1 MTEKKKGRGKRIVSV
16 VIGLVVIVVVLS
28 LLQRLGMPK
37 YMGDVKEGALI
48 GEYYDEEKDF
58 DVVFIGDCEVY
69 ENFVP
74 ATLWENYGINS
85 YIRGSAQQL
94 IWQSYYLME
103 ETLQYEKPDV
113 IVFNVLSLQDNE
125 PQKEAYIRMTIDGM
139 RWSTSKVG
147 CIQASMLE
155 SESFIEYV
163 FPLLRY
169 HDRWSELEPEDFKY
183 ILGAEKVGHNG
194 YYMQVG
200 VVPVEYI
207 PEGKILGDYSLEQ
220 TLSYATSMINATK
233 SGLTDVFND
242 LLKSRYGNT
251 VEVTNLKYHES
262 GGIEAEIGG
271 DAVLMGSGGFM
282 LRSGVRLN
290 SGTNVKNAIYIAINR
305 QPAGVFNI
313 NYKANNDVERARL
326 FSCFAAYTHS
336 INHNNDGKNH
346 RNGKDCRIKALSY
359 GASSAKRCN
368 RCSM

>member
-1 MTEKKKGRGKRIVSV
+1 MTEKKKGWGKRIVSI
-16 VIGLVVIVVVLS
+16 VIGLVVIVVVLA
-28 LLQRLGMPK
+28 LLQRLVMPK

-74 ATLWENYGINS
+74 LTLWENYGINS

-103 ETLQYEKPDV
+103 ETLKYEKPDV
-113 IVFNVLSLQDNE
+113 IVFNVLSLQYNE
-125 PQKEAYIRMTIDGM
+125 PQKEAYNRMTIDGM
-139 RWSTSKVG
+139 RWSASKVG

-155 SESFIEYV
+155 SENFIEYV

-207 PEGKILGDYSLEQ
+207 PEGKILGDYSFGDNAW
-220 TLSYATSMINATK
+220 SYLDKMVALCEEN
-233 SGLTDVFND
+233 G
-242 LLKSRYGNT
+242 
-251 VEVTNLKYHES
+251 VELVLIKAPSLYPEWYEEWDAQVEEYAAAHNLKYINFLEYT
-262 GGIEAEIGG
+262 EEIGLDFSADTY
-271 DAVLMGSGGFM
+271 DAGLH
-282 LRSGVRLN
+282 LN
-290 SGTNVKNAIYIAINR
+290 LYGAVKLTDYFGAWLSEECGLEDRRGEEALS
-305 QPAGVFNI
+305 
-313 NYKANNDVERARL
+313 E
-326 FSCFAAYTHS
+326 SWE
-336 INHNNDGKNH
+336 
-346 RNGKDCRIKALSY
+346 IKAENFYNQKEELE
-359 GASSAKRCN
+359 ALEEEEN
-368 RCSM
+368 

>member
-1 MTEKKKGRGKRIVSV
+1 MTEKKKGRGKRIVSI
-16 VIGLVVIVVVLS
+16 VIGLAVIVVVLAF
-28 LLQRLGMPK
+28 LQRLVMPK

-74 ATLWENYGINS
+74 ATLWEDYGINS

-113 IVFNVLSLQDNE
+113 IVFNVLSLQYNE
-125 PQKEAYIRMTIDGM
+125 PQKEAYNRMTIDGM

-169 HDRWSELEPEDFKY
+169 HDRWSELETEDFKY

-207 PEGKILGDYSLEQ
+207 PEGKILGDYSFGDNAW
-220 TLSYATSMINATK
+220 SYLDKMVALCEEN
-233 SGLTDVFND
+233 DVELVLIKAPSLYPEWYEEWD
-242 LLKSRYGNT
+242 VQ
-251 VEVTNLKYHES
+251 VEEYAEAHNLKYINFLEHTE
-262 GGIEAEIGG
+262 EIGLDFSTDTY
-271 DAVLMGSGGFM
+271 DAGLH
-282 LRSGVRLN
+282 LN
-290 SGTNVKNAIYIAINR
+290 
-305 QPAGVFNI
+305 
-313 NYKANNDVERARL
+313 L
-326 FSCFAAYTHS
+326 
-336 INHNNDGKNH
+336 
-346 RNGKDCRIKALSY
+346 Y
-359 GASSAKRCN
+359 GAVKLTDYFGAWLVEECGLEDRRGEEALADAWEVKLEHFYN
-368 RCSM
+368 QKEELEALKEEEF

>member
-1 MTEKKKGRGKRIVSV
+1 MTEKKKGRGKRIVSI
-16 VIGLVVIVVVLS
+16 VIGLVVIVVVLAF
-28 LLQRLGMPK
+28 LQRLVMPK

-113 IVFNVLSLQDNE
+113 IVFNVLSLQYNE
-125 PQKEAYIRMTIDGM
+125 PQKEAYNRMTIDGM

-194 YYMQVG
+194 YYMQAG

-207 PEGKILGDYSLEQ
+207 PEGKILGDYSFGDNAW
-220 TLSYATSMINATK
+220 SYLDKMVALCEEN
-233 SGLTDVFND
+233 DVELVLIKAPSLYPEWYD
-242 LLKSRYGNT
+242 EWDVQ
-251 VEVTNLKYHES
+251 VEEYAEAHNLKYINFLEHTE
-262 GGIEAEIGG
+262 EIGLDFSTDTY
-271 DAVLMGSGGFM
+271 DAGLH
-282 LRSGVRLN
+282 LN
-290 SGTNVKNAIYIAINR
+290 
-305 QPAGVFNI
+305 
-313 NYKANNDVERARL
+313 L
-326 FSCFAAYTHS
+326 
-336 INHNNDGKNH
+336 
-346 RNGKDCRIKALSY
+346 Y
-359 GASSAKRCN
+359 GAVKLTDYFGAWLVEECGLEDRRSEEALADVWEVKLEHFYN
-368 RCSM
+368 QKEELEALKEEEF

>member
-1 MTEKKKGRGKRIVSV
+1 MTEKKKGRGKRVVAVAIGMIV
-16 VIGLVVIVVVLS
+16 ILLVLVF
-28 LLQRLGMPK
+28 LQRLVMPK
-37 YMGDVKEGALI
+37 YMGEVKEGALI

-113 IVFNVLSLQDNE
+113 IIFNVLSLQYNE
-125 PQKEAYIRMTIDGM
+125 PQKEAYNRMTIDGM
-139 RWSTSKVG
+139 RWSSSKIG

-155 SESFIEYV
+155 DESFIEYV

-169 HDRWSELEPEDFKY
+169 HDRWSELEAEDFKY

-207 PEGKILGDYSLEQ
+207 PEGKILGDYSFGDEALCYLDKMVALCEENDVELVLVKAPSLYPVWYEEWDVQ
-220 TLSYATSMINATK
+220 VETYAA
-233 SGLTDVFND
+233 DH
-242 LLKSRYGNT
+242 
-251 VEVTNLKYHES
+251 NLKYINFLEHTE
-262 GGIEAEIGG
+262 EIGLDFSTDTY
-271 DAVLMGSGGFM
+271 DAGLH
-282 LRSGVRLN
+282 LN
-290 SGTNVKNAIYIAINR
+290 
-305 QPAGVFNI
+305 
-313 NYKANNDVERARL
+313 L
-326 FSCFAAYTHS
+326 
-336 INHNNDGKNH
+336 
-346 RNGKDCRIKALSY
+346 Y
-359 GASSAKRCN
+359 GAVKLTDYFGAWLVEEYGLEDRRSETDLSEAWEVKLESFYN
-368 RCSM
+368 QKEELEALKEEEL

>member
-1 MTEKKKGRGKRIVSV
+1 MTEKKKGRGKRIVSI
-16 VIGLVVIVVVLS
+16 VIGLVVIVVVLA
-28 LLQRLGMPK
+28 LLQRLVMPK

-74 ATLWENYGINS
+74 LTLWENYGINS

-103 ETLQYEKPDV
+103 ETLKYEKPDV
-113 IVFNVLSLQDNE
+113 IVFNVLSLQYNE
-125 PQKEAYIRMTIDGM
+125 PQKEAYNRMTIDGM
-139 RWSTSKVG
+139 RWSASKVG

-183 ILGAEKVGHNG
+183 ILGAEQVGHNG

-207 PEGKILGDYSLEQ
+207 PEGKILGDYSFGDNAW
-220 TLSYATSMINATK
+220 SYLDKMVALCEEN
-233 SGLTDVFND
+233 G
-242 LLKSRYGNT
+242 
-251 VEVTNLKYHES
+251 VELVLIKAPSLYPEWYDEWDAQVEEYAVAHNLKYINFLEHTE
-262 GGIEAEIGG
+262 EIGLDFSTDTY
-271 DAVLMGSGGFM
+271 DAGLH
-282 LRSGVRLN
+282 LN
-290 SGTNVKNAIYIAINR
+290 LYGAVKLTDYF
-305 QPAGVFNI
+305 G
-313 NYKANNDVERARL
+313 ARL
-326 FSCFAAYTHS
+326 AEECGLEDRRGEEALAESWE
-336 INHNNDGKNH
+336 
-346 RNGKDCRIKALSY
+346 IKAENFYNQKEELE
-359 GASSAKRCN
+359 ALKEEEN
-368 RCSM
+368 